1 MLTSSFNNE
10 RRREAAIYN
19 ISVKEKSCEFNVI
32 RIIKIKARASSLSS
46 RRNINFKV
54 IIKA

>member
-19 ISVKEKSCEFNVI
+19 INVKEKSREFNVA
-32 RIIKIKARASSLSS
+32 RIIKIKARASLLSS
-46 RRNINFKV
+46 RRDV
-54 IIKA
+54 IVK